1 MDDIFNL
8 IKLKDFKKLKEI
20 IIKETNIDLNI
31 HDEQNNY
38 LLHHILINNQNDI
51 LELLLKKN
59 IRLDILDLDGRTIL
73 YIPIKYNFIES
84 FKLLLQYNKEIIG
97 ISIIDIKDNIGYTA
111 LHYCILLNN
120 LEFLKLLLKYNADP
134 LIKDNNE
141 NNILELAL
149 KNEKDDILIYLIDN
163 INLHFLSNNNETLLQ
178 YALSLQNIKIINILL
193 NKDINLN
200 NQEKEYGLSALHQ
213 SIIIN
218 NISITDKLIK
228 NGANINLQDFY
239 GNTPLMYAINENNK
253 ELIMLFINYDHL
265 NYNLTNIY
273 GETSLHI
280 ILKKMDENI
289 EGIDKFIK
297 YSDLS
302 IQDNDGNTCLMLL
315 KDFSKF
321 KNILE
326 NKELNIFI
334 KNNNNE
340 CVYDLINKDIKQSEI
355 SDDKI
360 NIIINSFYN
369 SLQINKEKLII
380 DWEIECLNKIL
391 NETECKKKIKNV
403 IINEN
408 RSIPKI
414 KDYNLIFDHG
424 IFVNTCYYTG
434 APIDILFGLLYLYNK
449 FKTDELNIII
459 DYPLTNNSELELYFK
474 SLGINYNYKLD
485 FCNFEINW
493 SYQTLIFPTYF
504 NNEFKNK
511 IKKYNYIVIPIG
523 IETSFG
529 SHANILFYD
538 IQNSL
543 IERFE
548 PNGANYPSG
557 FNYNPKLLDSLLEK
571 KFKSFDSNIIYLK
584 PNEYLPTIGF
594 QMLENINNNTC
605 KRIGDPNGFCG
616 VWCIWWIYH
625 KMKNIKIKSK
635 ELAEKLIKEIKFKN
649 ISFKTI
655 IRNFSKNISDLRD
668 EFFKKYKLDI
678 NDFMVDNYNHN
689 ILNKL
694 EKDII
699 NYLE

>member
-1 MDDIFNL
+1 MDTIFNL

-20 IIKETNIDLNI
+20 IKDPDI

-38 LLHHILINNQNDI
+38 LIHYILLHNQIDI
-51 LELLLKKN
+51 LKILFQKN
-59 IRLDILDLDGRTIL
+59 VRLDILDLDGRTLL
-73 YIPIKYNFIES
+73 YIPIKYNFVES
-84 FKLLLQYNKEIIG
+84 FELLLQYDKEIIG
-97 ISIIDIKDNIGYTA
+97 ISLIDIKDNLGYTA

-120 LEFLKLLLKYNADP
+120 LELLKLLLKYNADS

-149 KNEKDDILIYLIDN
+149 QNKKDDILIYLIDN
-163 INLHFLSNNNETLLQ
+163 VSLHFLSNNSETLLQ
-178 YALSLQNIKIINILL
+178 YALSLQNIKIINILV
-193 NKDINLN
+193 NKEIDLN

-218 NISITDKLIK
+218 NIPITDKLIK

-253 ELIMLFINYDHL
+253 ELIMLFSEYDHL
-265 NYNLTNIY
+265 NYNLTNIH
-273 GETSLHI
+273 GETALHM
-280 ILKKMDENI
+280 ILKNIDENI
-289 EGIDKFIK
+289 NNIDKFIE
-297 YSDLS
+297 YTDLN
-302 IQDNDGNTCLMLL
+302 IQDNNGNTCLVLL
-315 KDFSKF
+315 KDFNRF

-334 KNNNNE
+334 KNINNK
-340 CVYDLINKDIKQSEI
+340 CVYDLIKNDN
-355 SDDKI
+355 DKI

-369 SLQINKEKLII
+369 SLQNNKEKLII

-391 NETECKKKIKNV
+391 NESDCKKKIKNV

-408 RSIPKI
+408 RSVPKI
-414 KDYNLIFDHG
+414 KDYNLIFDNG

-449 FKTDELNIII
+449 FKTNELNIII
-459 DYPLTNNSELELYFK
+459 DYPLTSNQELELYFK

-511 IKKYNYIVIPIG
+511 IKKYNYIIIPIG
-523 IETSFG
+523 IETSSG
-529 SHANILFYD
+529 AHANILFYD
-538 IQNSL
+538 VKNSL
-543 IERFE
+543 LERFE
-548 PNGANYPSG
+548 PNGANYPNG
-557 FNYNPKLLDSLLEK
+557 FNYNPKLLDDLLEK
-571 KFKSFDSNIIYLK
+571 KFKTFDNNITYLK
-584 PNEYLPTIGF
+584 PNEYLPIIGF
-594 QMLENINNNTC
+594 QMLENINTTKC

-625 KMKNIKIKSK
+625 KMKNIKLPSK
-635 ELAEKLIKEIKFKN
+635 ELANKLIKEIKFKN
-649 ISFKTI
+649 INFKTI

-668 EFFKKYKLDI
+668 EFLKKYKIDI
-678 NDFMVDNYNHN
+678 NDFIVDNYNHN

-699 NYLE
+699 NYFE